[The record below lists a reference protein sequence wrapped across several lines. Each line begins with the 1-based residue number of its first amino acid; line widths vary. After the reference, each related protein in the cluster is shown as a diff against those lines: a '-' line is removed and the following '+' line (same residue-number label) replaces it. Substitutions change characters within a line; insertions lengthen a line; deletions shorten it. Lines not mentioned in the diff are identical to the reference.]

1 MVDLSNEPV
10 FGNQTLFLTPRR
22 VKLFKR
28 STIIYITKYQIALNF
43 KYNKFRFEII
53 LIIDN
58 YETKIKDQDE
68 WLTDFLFFDN

>member
-28 STIIYITKYQIALNF
+28 FIIIYITKYQIALNF

-58 YETKIKDQDE
+58 YQIKIKDQNE
-68 WLTDFLFFDN
+68 WFTDFLFLDN